1 MNGLS
6 FFLVIFVLH
15 AHTSHVLQPLDVA
28 CFGPFQRMDNGE
40 CHKLIRRNSTKIT
53 RYDVCSIASKVYSKA
68 LSAENL
74 HAAFRKTVI
83 YPFDPS
89 AISNECVKPSEF
101 YDNDNDIWLK

>member
-1 MNGLS
+1 ML
-6 FFLVIFVLH
+6 
-15 AHTSHVLQPLDVA
+15 
-28 CFGPFQRMDNGE
+28 
-40 CHKLIRRNSTKIT
+40 KI
-53 RYDVCSIASKVYSKA
+53 
-68 LSAENL
+68 L

>member
-1 MNGLS
+1 
-6 FFLVIFVLH
+6 
-15 AHTSHVLQPLDVA
+15 
-28 CFGPFQRMDNGE
+28 MDNAE

-89 AISNECVKPSEF
+89 AISNECVKPNKQHQAVVIHEM
-101 YDNDNDIWLK
+101 YVHVIQI

>member
-1 MNGLS
+1 
-6 FFLVIFVLH
+6 
-15 AHTSHVLQPLDVA
+15 
-28 CFGPFQRMDNGE
+28 
-40 CHKLIRRNSTKIT
+40 
-53 RYDVCSIASKVYSKA
+53 

-101 YDNDNDIWLK
+101 YDNDNDIWLSSSREHHFSPSLYQLHENTHKIITGLIDKYTHV